1 LRFAT
6 TIKQLKFRINLAHN

>member
-1 LRFAT
+1 LRVAT